1 MLAPA
6 EWERYLSVFFYL
18 FLPSSLVASGVMSC
32 LRLCFRVCVGGGSG
46 RAGAFFRSCRSFRF
60 ALFLFPA
67 HDAVF
72 LFCYGIAIHVF
83 QVEGFVILTV
93 PGVMRVSYVV
103 VPAATLQV

>member
-1 MLAPA
+1 MGEVSVCFFFIYFFRLHWSFLASCLVSVCA
-6 EWERYLSVFFYL
+6 SVFAWGGGEREGGGL
-18 FLPSSLVASGVMSC
+18 FSLVSLVS
-32 LRLCFRVCVGGGSG
+32 LCP
-46 RAGAFFRSCRSFRF
+46 
-60 ALFLFPA
+60 FLFPA